1 MIPARHLISA
11 EALRRCDDTGE
22 PIYTTAERIVLAL
35 RWFDWVSAAGLR
47 EVLDLDDADE
57 VDARRYSIALGR
69 LVKRGIVEARGNG
82 KHGNADVRREY
93 RLVADSPALP
103 LRDTPAMA
111 KWRIG

>member
-1 MIPARHLISA
+1 MRQGNDPRPPPHLGRGSA
-11 EALRRCDDTGE
+11 PLRRHGR
-22 PIYTTAERIVLAL
+22 AG
-35 RWFDWVSAAGLR
+35 DWVSADELR
-47 EVLDLDDADE
+47 LVLDVGDDI
-57 VDARRYSIALGR
+57 DAQRYKVALGR

-103 LRDTPAMA
+103 LRDTPEMA

>member
-1 MIPARHLISA
+1 MIAARHLVSS
-11 EALRRCDDTGE
+11 EALRRYDDTGD
-22 PIYTTAERIVLAL
+22 PVYTTAERIVLAL
-35 RWFDWVSAAGLR
+35 RWFDWVSADELR
-47 EVLDLDDADE
+47 LVLDVGDDI
-57 VDARRYSIALGR
+57 DAQRYKVALGR